1 MQNEK
6 QDYDRLQ
13 KIVEIVAVCPYCLSN
28 TSIAKKDSDR
38 FIRYYCHEEHPPI
51 LYDSYTHLMLF
62 C

>member
-6 QDYDRLQ
+6 QDYERSK
-13 KIVEIVAVCPYCLSN
+13 KIVGILERCPYCLS
-28 TSIAKKDSDR
+28 TSSIANKEDR
-38 FIRYYCHEEHPPI
+38 FITYYCSEDHPNI